1 MEDKFQERSHKTQ
14 KSTKK
19 MRNLRKRSAKKPKRL
34 NAQMTTLQP
43 HGENF
48 SATNNSVRNRSSSF
62 SCKQTLYRSIAKAN
76 LHCLKSPNK
85 KVEIIQRLTT
95 KCKLRMNLKEN

>member
-1 MEDKFQERSHKTQ
+1 
-14 KSTKK
+14 
-19 MRNLRKRSAKKPKRL
+19 MRNLRKRSAKKPKQL

-85 KVEIIQRLTT
+85 KAEIIQRLTT